1 MWTFFCKELC
11 GPFHP
16 IVLGHI
22 KIHAQEFLLHWLI
35 EYMPSGMAGSIVKQ
49 RSNDI
54 HQFTEMW
61 KHSKLLSMAFHL
73 LMKRMKTKYNIC
85 RNGKLQILVSEGKVD
100 GKNYLIY
107 LQ

>member
-1 MWTFFCKELC
+1 
-11 GPFHP
+11 
-16 IVLGHI
+16 
-22 KIHAQEFLLHWLI
+22 
-35 EYMPSGMAGSIVKQ
+35 MPSGMAGSIVKQ